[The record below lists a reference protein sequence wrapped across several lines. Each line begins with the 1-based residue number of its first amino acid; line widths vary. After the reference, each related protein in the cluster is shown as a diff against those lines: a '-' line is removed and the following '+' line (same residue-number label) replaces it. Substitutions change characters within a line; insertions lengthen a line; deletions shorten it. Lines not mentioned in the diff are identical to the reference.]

1 MRNIATGFQS
11 RMKFFCASLL
21 LCSFATRLVAENPAP
36 ISLWEPQPKFARELA
51 TVFRTLENKNA
62 AAGAGA
68 DGWLFFAGEL
78 RLLSLGRFWGD
89 DAPKVSRAHKPELA
103 DPIPAIVDFQQQLKA
118 RGIDLLVVPVP
129 PKAAVYPEKIVAG
142 FDARSVDAAPV
153 LHRFYEELRA
163 AGVEVLDPPPVLIQ
177 NRESESGAGFSRTAS
192 RGSGQ

>member
-1 MRNIATGFQS
+1 
-11 RMKFFCASLL
+11 MKFFCAFLL

-36 ISLWEPQPKFARELA
+36 ISLSEPQQKFARELA

-103 DPIPAIVDFQQQLKA
+103 DPIPAILDFQQQLKA
-118 RGIDLLVVPVP
+118 RGIDLVVVPVP
-129 PKAAVYPEKIVAG
+129 PKESIYPEKIVPG
-142 FDARSVDAAPV
+142 FDVRSTDPAAH
-153 LHRFYEELRA
+153 L
-163 AGVEVLDPPPVLIQ
+163 
-177 NRESESGAGFSRTAS
+177 NRIYDET
-192 RGSGQ
+192 